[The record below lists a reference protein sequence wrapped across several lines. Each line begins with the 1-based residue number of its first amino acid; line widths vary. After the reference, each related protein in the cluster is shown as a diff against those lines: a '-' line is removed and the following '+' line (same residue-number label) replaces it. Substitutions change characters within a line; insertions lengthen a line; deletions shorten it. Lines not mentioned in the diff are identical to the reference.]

1 MPNFSAPEISE
12 VGVGKHLD
20 PASRALQEGG
30 LSLLATKTARFVLN
44 RISTVPAKR
53 ALNSRLA
60 AAGSLDD
67 YVDAIYSFRFRNV
80 SVAPSQI
87 RSEITGL
94 LGVLTKSPPRV
105 VLEIGTGLGGTTLL
119 LARVAAQD
127 ATVITLDLPTGPSPQ
142 RLLDAGAREDQ
153 RIYAVRGDSHDYSTY
168 ARIQSLI
175 GRQKVD
181 VLFIDGDHSYE
192 GVRADFRLYSPLV
205 RSTGWIAFHD
215 IAPGPAEFVGG
226 VPQFWSE
233 LKRNHETHEFIENPE
248 QQGLGIGLIRTGS
261 P

>member
-1 MPNFSAPEISE
+1 M
-12 VGVGKHLD
+12 GKHLD
-20 PASRALQEGG
+20 PVSRALQQGG
-30 LSLLATKTARFVLN
+30 LPLLITKSARFVLN
-44 RISTVPAKR
+44 RFSTVPAKR
-53 ALNSRLA
+53 ALKSQLA
-60 AAGSLDD
+60 AAASLDD
-67 YVDAIYSFRFRNV
+67 YVDAIYSFRYRNV

-119 LARVAAQD
+119 LARVAAHN
-127 ATVITLDLPTGPSPQ
+127 AIVITLDLPTGPSPQ
-142 RLLDAGAREDQ
+142 RLLDAGSREGK
-153 RIYAVRGDSHDYSTY
+153 RIYAVRADSHDYSSY

-175 GRQKVD
+175 GRQKID

-215 IAPGPAEFVGG
+215 IVPGPAEFVGG
-226 VPQFWSE
+226 VPQFWCE
-233 LKRNHETHEFIENPE
+233 LKRNHEAHEFIANHE
-248 QQGLGIGLIRTGS
+248 QQGLGIGLIRAGS